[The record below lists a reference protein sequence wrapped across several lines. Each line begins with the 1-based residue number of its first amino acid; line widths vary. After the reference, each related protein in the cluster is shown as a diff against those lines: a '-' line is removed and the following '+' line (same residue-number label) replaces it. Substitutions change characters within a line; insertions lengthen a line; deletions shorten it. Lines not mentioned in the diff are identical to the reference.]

1 MPTKFILVLI
11 GTITFLQSHA
21 QYSKFFNDAALR
33 IEYVIAGDHNG
44 QEIFLHAFH
53 KNELWGGPRKNLLDT
68 VLNYGHYRIMV
79 YDSLSGQLIYSRGFS
94 SLFREWQDTPEAF
107 TRQRAYKEAVIIP
120 FPLKTVRFD
129 IERRDKKNIWQ
140 PLFTIH
146 INPGKDAIGKEIPLY
161 PSFDIQ
167 VKGKSSEKVD
177 VVFVPDGYTK
187 DEMQK
192 FRDDAKRFA
201 GYLMGSQPFAAN
213 KDNFNIRAVELP
225 SPESGTDLPGE
236 NVWKNTAVASS
247 FYTFDME
254 RYLNVFDLWT
264 LYNAISGIPHD
275 VVFVIVNSTKY
286 GGSGIYN
293 YYAISSSNNP
303 YSEYVAVHEFGHAFG
318 GLGDEYYDKSTTY
331 TDYYP
336 VDVEPWEPNLT
347 TLVNFDKKWKG
358 MLDKN
363 TPVPTPATAE
373 NINALGVFEGGGY
386 TAKGVYRPRQDCS
399 MKSNRP
405 DNFCPVCR
413 TALQRMI
420 DFYCD
425 K

>member
-1 MPTKFILVLI
+1 MKYLLL
-11 GTITFLQSHA
+11 TFACVFLFFNSEA
-21 QYSKFFNDAALR
+21 QYNTYFSSSALR

-44 QEIFLHAFH
+44 QQIFLHALH
-53 KNELWGGPRKNLLDT
+53 KNEMWGGPHKNLLDT
-68 VLNYGHYRIMV
+68 VFNYGHYRIMV
-79 YDSLSGQLIYSRGFS
+79 YDSLGNRLIYSRGFS

-107 TRQRAYKEAVIIP
+107 TRQRAYKEAVVIP

-140 PLFTIH
+140 PLYSIY
-146 INPGKDAIGKEIPLY
+146 INPEKDVIGKEKPMY
-161 PSFDIQ
+161 KTFDIQ
-167 VKGKSSEKVD
+167 IKGNSSEKVD
-177 VVFVPDGYTK
+177 VVFVPDGYTN

-201 GYLMGSQPFAAN
+201 GYLMGSQPFSAS
-213 KDNFNIRAVELP
+213 KESFNIRAVELP

-236 NVWKNTAVASS
+236 NVWKNTAIASS

-264 LYNAISGIPHD
+264 LYDAISGIPHD
-275 VVFVIVNSTKY
+275 QVFVIVNSAKY
-286 GGSGIYN
+286 GGSGIFN
-293 YYAISSSNNP
+293 YYAICSSDNP
-303 YSEYVAVHEFGHAFG
+303 YSEYVTVHEFGHAFG
-318 GLGDEYYDKSTTY
+318 GLADEYYDKSTTY

-336 VDVEPWEPNLT
+336 AGVEPWEPNIT
-347 TLVNFDKKWKG
+347 TLTDFGKKWKG
-358 MLDKN
+358 MLDKK
-363 TPVPTPATAE
+363 TPVPTPATSE
-373 NINALGVFEGGGY
+373 HLNTLGVFEGGGY
-386 TAKGVYRPRQDCS
+386 TAKGVYRPRQDCT

-413 TALQRMI
+413 AALLRMI

-425 K
+425 R